1 MSSRVDTALAEFE
14 YNIWEAIVYGELE
27 PNSDLKFSFK
37 VKRHG
42 TEIEDTV
49 DVVVSIRKQHATD

>member
-1 MSSRVDTALAEFE
+1 MSKIDTALAEFE
-14 YNIWEAIVYGELE
+14 YSLWEAMVNGELE

-37 VKRHG
+37 VKRQG

-49 DVVVSIRKQHATD
+49 DVVISIRKQHATD